1 MAESTLSPLP
11 SSPPDPT
18 ADAYGITVK
27 APDWSHVRAVE
38 HREATLDQLRQLSIL
53 PYGADGL
60 VRSRF
65 MLCGSSNRPL
75 MSHRPGNFAY
85 AIHNGDTGELLAFK
99 VASCVD
105 CLSRSFPCDMDHGK
119 WVNGKAREPV
129 FYLPGKG
136 EDVEPEWFPIPK
148 AKIPPDVHDED
159 ALQVSGRT
167 VEAWANR
174 SQHVETDVDSSAERK
189 DKARKKG
196 KKRKATTV
204 SGSAENSSTPPR
216 TATVIVE
223 SVLAQRTPTTQS
235 SPLSSISTPAISGAE
250 RVDRS
255 PTAPATNASSVSSTV
270 HLGIGSASGAQVGH
284 AASALMP
291 NRSSH
296 SAPPDSHLEATMPTQ
311 QVVGS
316 SSTSS
321 RSPSA
326 IRPDTGTQTSLS
338 VVKNDLERSLR
349 IIGRLEEQAVTD
361 ATSKSLHDE
370 RLSDLEKQLE
380 ESRREAND
388 AKRELEDSKHEIEDA
403 KKVARTSRE
412 DLAVAKLSEA
422 EHRRTAEQWQR
433 RHEELTEDFRN
444 KIMELER
451 LKQAHVEVTEQLEKA
466 TGKIARFQSLAA
478 ED

>member
-1 MAESTLSPLP
+1 
-11 SSPPDPT
+11 
-18 ADAYGITVK
+18 
-27 APDWSHVRAVE
+27 
-38 HREATLDQLRQLSIL
+38 
-53 PYGADGL
+53 
-60 VRSRF
+60 
-65 MLCGSSNRPL
+65 
-75 MSHRPGNFAY
+75 
-85 AIHNGDTGELLAFK
+85 
-99 VASCVD
+99 
-105 CLSRSFPCDMDHGK
+105 
-119 WVNGKAREPV
+119 
-129 FYLPGKG
+129 
-136 EDVEPEWFPIPK
+136 
-148 AKIPPDVHDED
+148 
-159 ALQVSGRT
+159 
-167 VEAWANR
+167 
-174 SQHVETDVDSSAERK
+174 
-189 DKARKKG
+189 
-196 KKRKATTV
+196 
-204 SGSAENSSTPPR
+204 
-216 TATVIVE
+216 
-223 SVLAQRTPTTQS
+223 
-235 SPLSSISTPAISGAE
+235 
-250 RVDRS
+250 
-255 PTAPATNASSVSSTV
+255 
-270 HLGIGSASGAQVGH
+270 
-284 AASALMP
+284 
-291 NRSSH
+291 
-296 SAPPDSHLEATMPTQ
+296 MPTQ

-370 RLSDLEKQLE
+370 RLSDLEK
-380 ESRREAND
+380 SRREAND
-388 AKRELEDSKHEIEDA
+388 AKRELEDA